1 MSNSLFEK
9 LLHKYFNLDRLELD
23 SWSYS
28 GKIQYSFLHS
38 GHAREP
44 EMITKI
50 RSQEKRKPTIS
61 EINTANQLEITN
73 CPKKSAYIATPQKI
87 EMELDFLSRNYKNK
101 KFYVGKDLLDEIFEG
116 LAFTMVRNTKIPL
129 YYRILIESGIYGRL
143 MVEKAAVKDKVL
155 RLEGV
160 SSLEGG
166 LVTLFILCGAGI
178 SLAGI
183 TFCFEC
189 RRIIWRSFRNGNKNI
204 LIVFKML
211 RQNLIKSCKRVSN
224 CLKMLTRKRKTVKF
238 RRHRKIHVETIVINV
253 KPK

>member
-1 MSNSLFEK
+1 
-9 LLHKYFNLDRLELD
+9 
-23 SWSYS
+23 
-28 GKIQYSFLHS
+28 
-38 GHAREP
+38 
-44 EMITKI
+44 
-50 RSQEKRKPTIS
+50 
-61 EINTANQLEITN
+61 
-73 CPKKSAYIATPQKI
+73 
-87 EMELDFLSRNYKNK
+87 LDFLSRNYKNK

-143 MVEKAAVKDKVL
+143 MVEKVGRGNRFQKPVKDKVL

>member
-1 MSNSLFEK
+1 MILTF
-9 LLHKYFNLDRLELD
+9 D

-28 GKIQYSFLHS
+28 DKILSSFLHP

-61 EINTANQLEITN
+61 ELNTANQLEITN
-73 CPKKSAYIATPQKI
+73 CPKKSAYIGKSKEIAMQ
-87 EMELDFLSRNYKNK
+87 LDFLSRNYKSKNI
-101 KFYVGKDLLDEIFEG
+101 YMGKDMIEEKFEG
-116 LAFTMVRNTKIPL
+116 LAFAKVRNTKIPW
-129 YYRILIESGIYGRL
+129 YYRILIDSGIYERL
-143 MVEKAAVKDKVL
+143 MVEKAGREKLSRENTFQKPVKIKENL

-166 LVTLFILCGAGI
+166 LVTLFILCGGGI
-178 SLAGI
+178 GLTVLA
-183 TFCFEC
+183 FCFEC
-189 RRIIWRSFRNGNKNI
+189 RRAIWES
-204 LIVFKML
+204 LITICGKVLKML

-224 CLKMLTRKRKTVKF
+224 SLKMLTRKRKTVKF
-238 RRHRKIHVETIVINV
+238 RRHRKIHVEIDMINV